1 MKLTRQHHRDARLLW
16 QSVTV
21 NGVPDANRI
30 REAVRTIQQYEGRGA
45 EAVLRCF
52 SQRLAVY
59 FREHQIGV
67 VSADLLPI
75 RQQEQITELF
85 RETESVKTGIRFT
98 VDPAVIGGL
107 RVEKGYHVT
116 DLTIT
121 RQLEILKAE
130 LLKD

>member
-1 MKLTRQHHRDARLLW
+1 
-16 QSVTV
+16 
-21 NGVPDANRI
+21 
-30 REAVRTIQQYEGRGA
+30 
-45 EAVLRCF
+45 
-52 SQRLAVY
+52 
-59 FREHQIGV
+59 
-67 VSADLLPI
+67 
-75 RQQEQITELF
+75 
-85 RETESVKTGIRFT
+85 